1 MSFSNTQE
9 KSTVVNAFHKYH
21 VNEIYENSMKINQFS
36 LNENEIKDF
45 VTEVLLFD
53 ILNLIELEG
62 LK

>member
-1 MSFSNTQE
+1 MLFI
-9 KSTVVNAFHKYH
+9 
-21 VNEIYENSMKINQFS
+21 NEIYENSMKINQFS

>member
-1 MSFSNTQE
+1 
-9 KSTVVNAFHKYH
+9 
-21 VNEIYENSMKINQFS
+21 MKINQFS